1 VPAPRSPHPRAR
13 ITHSPLMRCARGD
26 LPANVAL
33 MQMALETKD
42 AADIERALVSASAR
56 LRRRDADAA
65 RRVQRALDLWRRT
78 TPRAFGAMT
87 DILRIADAAPKEVQT
102 PEQGIAHWAGVFDRA
117 AAVSPEASVALY
129 SLGDA
134 ELLQSVTREVTDWMI
149 ARGLLASDGAI
160 LEIGCGIGRF
170 VAMLAPLV
178 RLAIGIDVSERMIEI
193 ARLRCA
199 ALPSA
204 AFTRSSGRDLAAFR
218 DESLDL
224 VYAVDT
230 FPYLVQL
237 GGEIAGLHVR
247 EAARV
252 LRPGGRLLIL
262 NYSYRGSIEADRQD
276 VARAAH
282 DAGLS
287 IVCHG
292 AREFALWDGT
302 AFLMTRA

>member
-1 VPAPRSPHPRAR
+1 
-13 ITHSPLMRCARGD
+13 
-26 LPANVAL
+26 
-33 MQMALETKD
+33 MQMARAASD
-42 AADIERALVSASAR
+42 AAEIERALVTASAR

-78 TPRAFGAMT
+78 PDAFCAMT
-87 DILRIADAAPKEVQT
+87 DILCIAGATPEAGQT
-102 PEQGIAHWAGVFDRA
+102 LEQGIAHWAAVFDRA

-134 ELLQSVTREVTDWMI
+134 ELLHNVTREVTDWML
-149 ARGLLASDGAI
+149 ARGLLTSDGAI

-170 VAMLAPLV
+170 VGMLAPLV
-178 RLAIGIDVSERMIEI
+178 RFAIGIDVSQRMLDI
-193 ARLRCA
+193 ARRRCA
-199 ALPSA
+199 DASSA
-204 AFTRSSGRDLAAFR
+204 TFARSSGRDLAAFR
-218 DESLDL
+218 DESIDL

-237 GGEIAGLHVR
+237 SGDIARLHIR

-262 NYSYRGSIEADRQD
+262 NYSYRGSIESDRRD
-276 VARAAH
+276 IDEAARGT
-282 DAGLS
+282 GLS

-292 AREFALWDGT
+292 TREFALWDGT